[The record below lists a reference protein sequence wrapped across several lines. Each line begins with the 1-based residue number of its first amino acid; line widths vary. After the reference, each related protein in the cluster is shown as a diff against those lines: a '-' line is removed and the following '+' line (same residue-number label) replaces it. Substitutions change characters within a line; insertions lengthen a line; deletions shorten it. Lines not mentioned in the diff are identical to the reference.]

1 MKGFALGLQFSPVS
15 PFRASDSALADLK
28 NVLALMGDGPV
39 LADGSQAGAVGA
51 DLSRIDAYAEDLL
64 TARGLLAA
72 AYGFDEE
79 NVANW

>member
-1 MKGFALGLQFSPVS
+1 
-15 PFRASDSALADLK
+15 
-28 NVLALMGDGPV
+28 
-39 LADGSQAGAVGA
+39 VGA

>member
-1 MKGFALGLQFSPVS
+1 M
-15 PFRASDSALADLK
+15 
-28 NVLALMGDGPV
+28 

-51 DLSRIDAYAEDLL
+51 DLTRIDAYADDLL

-72 AYGFDEE
+72 AYGFDDE